1 MQHRWFFETLASE
14 NKTMQLLKA
23 LTTRFHRFY
32 PLQCYVIIVI
42 VTVFLSSYLW
52 DFIWQQ
58 LIELLVRGI
67 SDTTPASSIVIV
79 PRLQETMMLMKE
91 WFGPKNP
98 MILEDK
104 GIESKQRNK
113 MQTQFITNTALNTST
128 WQSQIPETSIRSS
141 FLLKRCHNFT
151 ILIFTWMI

>member
-1 MQHRWFFETLASE
+1 
-14 NKTMQLLKA
+14 MQLLKA

-91 WFGPKNP
+91 
-98 MILEDK
+98 
-104 GIESKQRNK
+104 
-113 MQTQFITNTALNTST
+113 
-128 WQSQIPETSIRSS
+128 
-141 FLLKRCHNFT
+141 
-151 ILIFTWMI
+151 